1 MKNNIGYFLGLT
13 GHTLKGKELVQ
24 CGIAD
29 FYVKTE
35 NLSNLEA
42 DIIKHSEKDIT
53 VEKLREIVK
62 RHAEVIE
69 DRYPHEEMI
78 KKVFGK
84 SSLEEIWK
92 ELERAA
98 KEDDF
103 ANKMFEEVRQNSQLS
118 LKIIYEEI
126 KRGTGI
132 SFEESLKVDMRLA
145 NR

>member
-1 MKNNIGYFLGLT
+1 MKNNIGYFLALT

-35 NLSNLEA
+35 NLANLEA
-42 DIIKHSEKDIT
+42 DILKSSEKDVTI
-53 VEKLREIVK
+53 EKLKEIIK
-62 RHAEVIE
+62 AHAEVVE
-69 DRYPHEEMI
+69 DQYAHEEMI

-84 SSLEEIWK
+84 PSLEDIWK
-92 ELERAA
+92 ELEKAA
-98 KEDDF
+98 KEDEF
-103 ANKMFEEVRQNSQLS
+103 ARKMFEVVRQNSPLS
-118 LKIIYEEI
+118 MKIIYEEI
-126 KRGTGI
+126 KRGAGI